1 MKRSIFY
8 ISTVI
13 GLTLFQSCS
22 SEGEENKEISTDLI
36 SNPASA
42 SVEVDVENGPIF
54 EFEKEIHDFG
64 SIAQGEKV
72 SYSFVFKNSGKKD
85 LIISSAIGSCG
96 CTVPQYP
103 KNPISPGESASI
115 DVVFNSEGKDGK
127 QDKTVTLMANTN
139 PASKV
144 LKISGNVIVPTSNNN

>member
-1 MKRSIFY
+1 MHISLVCLGAFIVLGIFP
-8 ISTVI
+8 
-13 GLTLFQSCS
+13 SCS
-22 SEGEENKEISTDLI
+22 SQSEENNTINSDLI
-36 SNPASA
+36 SNPATA
-42 SVEVDVENGPIF
+42 SGKVDLENVPVF

-64 SIAQGEKV
+64 AITQGEKV
-72 SYSFVFKNSGKKD
+72 SYSFKFKNTGKGN
-85 LIISSAIGSCG
+85 LIISSASGSCG

-103 KNPISPGESASI
+103 KNPIAPGESASI
-115 DVVFNSEGKDGK
+115 DVIFNSEGKDGK